1 MKLSGLR
8 ALMVV
13 TCVVALFSM
22 MAVADLEH
30 IAANELIP
38 EISAAAGLALA
49 SSWAEIKTEAQLEDL
64 AVTGR
69 TIGLRTAASEA
80 LSILYFAKTGE
91 ELIAILISDLDPMI
105 RAAAITPAK
114 MYLSAMTREDVE
126 DFVLADYLK
135 ELATTEETTHE
146 MRLAA
151 ARAHYFVIRRT
162 LPLALDELKA
172 AADGDT
178 ELAIAAGEV
187 LGGFYLFHP
196 VLGKTQAELVDLAI
210 GAGSAGLRT
219 AAAKALAV
227 LLIQSDETAVSL
239 QTTMLEIFG
248 TGSVEHRNAYKFALA
263 HRFGL

>member
-49 SSWAEIKTEAQLEDL
+49 SSWAEITTEAQLEDL

-105 RAAAITPAK
+105 RAAAIAPAK

-135 ELATTEETTHE
+135 ELATTGETHE

-162 LPLALDELKA
+162 LPFALDELKA
-172 AADGDT
+172 AADGGT

-219 AAAKALAV
+219 AAATALAV

-248 TGSVEHRNAYKFALA
+248 AGSVEHRNAYKFALA

>member
-105 RAAAITPAK
+105 RAAAIAPAK

-135 ELATTEETTHE
+135 ELATTGETHE

-162 LPLALDELKA
+162 LPFALDELKA
-172 AADGDT
+172 AADGGT

-219 AAAKALAV
+219 AAATALAV